1 MMDRIGSRRSL
12 ALSSPNQ
19 LIPNG
24 ISPAFEITDLEY
36 TYEGSKQAAL
46 IDVQLK
52 IQPGEFVIIA
62 GPSGSGKSTLARSL
76 AGFIPHEYNGT
87 FHGSVEIYGQDTQTL
102 PIRDIARKV
111 SLIQQDP
118 DSQLVTL
125 KVLNEVAFGPENF
138 QVPPN
143 DIRTQLEWAL
153 NAIAANHLQSRS
165 THTLSGGEKQKVV
178 ISSFL
183 TIRAPILIFDEPTA
197 RLDPPT
203 TQEVVKTLN
212 QLNQRGV
219 TILVVEHR
227 IQPFLSIATRTVLLN
242 EGRIHFDSTPEQ
254 LHITPTTLT
263 DMGVVLH
270 PLVLSQ
276 PKPQITSVA
285 SKTTLLDVYNL
296 TYTYPRVEEFTP
308 PLPALKDVAF
318 SVQPGEIIAIM
329 GANGSGKSTLLLQ
342 LMGLLHPDTGFIQLN
357 GENLLEQPVSRLAQ
371 KVGMIFQNPLH
382 QLFAQT
388 VWEEVLLASEH
399 LKIPEPNVARER
411 AEALLDVLGLSNYR
425 DQSPFSLSLGEQRRL
440 TIASILLHHPQL
452 LLLDE
457 PFIGQDYR
465 NVHQIMR
472 LQQQAAENGAAILLA
487 THDGSIVERYCHR
500 LLFLHAG
507 QLLIDAPV
515 QQGLDYM
522 KTLGDSAYRLE
533 LNILEVERAG

>member
-1 MMDRIGSRRSL
+1 MARIGSRRSS
-12 ALSSPNQ
+12 ALSSPSQ
-19 LIPNG
+19 KILRGSPPALE
-24 ISPAFEITDLEY
+24 ISNLEY
-36 TYEGSKQAAL
+36 TYEGVQKAAL
-46 IDVQLK
+46 TDIRLK
-52 IQPGEFVIIA
+52 IQPGEFIIIA
-62 GPSGSGKSTLARSL
+62 GPSGSGKSTLARSV
-76 AGFIPHEYNGT
+76 AGFIPHEYNGI
-87 FHGSVEIYGQDTQTL
+87 FHGSVKINDQDTRTL

-138 QVPPN
+138 QVPPD

-153 NAIAANHLQSRS
+153 NSISASHLRSRS
-165 THTLSGGEKQKVV
+165 THSLSGGEKQKVV

-183 TIRAPILIFDEPTA
+183 AIQAPILIFDEPTA
-197 RLDPPT
+197 RLDPLT
-203 TQEVVKTLN
+203 TQEVVNTLHQFN
-212 QLNQRGV
+212 QSGI

-227 IQPFLSIATRTVLLN
+227 IQPFLTVASRIILLN
-242 EGRIHFDSTPEQ
+242 KGQIHFDGSPDQ
-254 LHITPTTLT
+254 LQRTPTTFTDLGVILRPSVLT
-263 DMGVVLH
+263 
-270 PLVLSQ
+270 Q
-276 PKPQITSVA
+276 PEPQITSVA
-285 SKTTLLDVYNL
+285 HKSTLLEVFNL
-296 TYTYPRVEEFTP
+296 TYSYPRVEEFAPSTP
-308 PLPALKDVAF
+308 AIKDVTF
-318 SVQPGEIIAIM
+318 SVKPGEIIAIM
-329 GANGSGKSTLLLQ
+329 GANGSGKSTLLLH
-342 LMGLLHPDTGFIQLN
+342 LMGLLYPDVGFIQLQ
-357 GENLLEQPVSRLAQ
+357 GENLLNQPVSKLAQ

-411 AEALLDVLGLSNYR
+411 AEELLEVLGLSNYR

-465 NVHQIMR
+465 NVHKIMH
-472 LQQQAAENGAAILLA
+472 LQHQAAKNGAAILLA
-487 THDGSIVERYCHR
+487 THDASIVESYCHR

-515 QQGLDYM
+515 RQGLDYM

-533 LNILEVERAG
+533 LNKLEMGQAG

>member
-1 MMDRIGSRRSL
+1 MAHIGSRRSS
-12 ALSSPNQ
+12 ALSSPSQ
-19 LIPNG
+19 TTLRGRP
-24 ISPAFEITDLEY
+24 PALEINNLEY
-36 TYEGSKQAAL
+36 TYEGSKKAAL
-46 IDVQLK
+46 TDIQLK
-52 IQPGEFVIIA
+52 IQPGEFIVIA
-62 GPSGSGKSTLARSL
+62 GPSGSGKSTFARSV

-87 FHGSVEIYGQDTQTL
+87 FQGSVKINDQDTRTL
-102 PIRDIARKV
+102 SVRDIARNV

-138 QVPPN
+138 QVPP
-143 DIRTQLEWAL
+143 DEIRTQLEWAL
-153 NAIAANHLQSRS
+153 NTITASNLRSRS
-165 THTLSGGEKQKVV
+165 THSLSGGEKQKVV

-183 TIRAPILIFDEPTA
+183 AIRAPILIFDEPTA

-203 TQEVVKTLN
+203 TLGVVNTLH
-212 QLNQRGV
+212 QLNRSGI

-227 IQPFLSIATRTVLLN
+227 IQPFLTVASRIILLN
-242 EGRIHFDSTPEQ
+242 EGQIHFDGTPDQ
-254 LHITPTTLT
+254 LQKTPQTLT
-263 DMGVVLH
+263 GLGVVLH
-270 PLVLSQ
+270 PSVLTQ
-276 PKPQITSVA
+276 PEPQSMSVA
-285 SKTTLLDVYNL
+285 PKSTLLDVFNL
-296 TYTYPRVEEFTP
+296 TYSYPRVEEFAP
-308 PLPALKDVAF
+308 SLPALKDVTF

-329 GANGSGKSTLLLQ
+329 GANGSGKSTLLLH

-357 GENLLEQPVSRLAQ
+357 GENLLKQPVSKLAQ
-371 KVGMIFQNPLH
+371 KVGIIFQNPLH
-382 QLFAQT
+382 QLFTQT

-399 LKIPEPNVARER
+399 LKIPEPNVARDR
-411 AEALLDVLGLSNYR
+411 AEELLEVLGLSNYR

-487 THDGSIVERYCHR
+487 THDASIVKSYCHR
-500 LLFLHAG
+500 LLFLYAG

-522 KTLGDSAYRLE
+522 KNLGDSAYRLE
-533 LNILEVERAG
+533 LNKLEVEQVG

>member
-1 MMDRIGSRRSL
+1 
-12 ALSSPNQ
+12 LSSPSQ
-19 LIPNG
+19 TTPHG
-24 ISPAFEITDLEY
+24 RTPALEINNLEY
-36 TYEGSKQAAL
+36 TYEGAQKTAL
-46 IDVQLK
+46 TDIQIK
-52 IQPGEFVIIA
+52 IHPGEFIIVA
-62 GPSGSGKSTLARSL
+62 GPSGSGKSTLARSV

-87 FHGSVEIYGQDTQTL
+87 FHGSVKIDDQDTRTL

-138 QVPPN
+138 QVHP
-143 DIRTQLEWAL
+143 DKIQTQLEWAL
-153 NAIAANHLQSRS
+153 NTISASHLQSRS
-165 THTLSGGEKQKVV
+165 TLSLSGGEKQKVV
-178 ISSFL
+178 IASFL
-183 TIRAPILIFDEPTA
+183 AIRAPILIFDEPTA

-203 TQEVVKTLN
+203 TQEVVNTLH
-212 QLNQRGV
+212 QLNRSGV

-227 IQPFLSIATRTVLLN
+227 IQPFLTVASRVILLDK
-242 EGRIHFDSTPEQ
+242 GQIRFDGTPNQ
-254 LHITPTTLT
+254 LQITPTTLT
-263 DMGVVLH
+263 DLGVVLH
-270 PLVLSQ
+270 PSVLTQ
-276 PKPQITSVA
+276 PEPQNTSVRPK
-285 SKTTLLDVYNL
+285 STLLDVFNL
-296 TYTYPRVEEFTP
+296 TYSYPRVEEFTP
-308 PLPALKDVAF
+308 LSPALKDVTF

-329 GANGSGKSTLLLQ
+329 GANGSGKSTLLLH
-342 LMGLLHPDTGFIQLN
+342 LMGLLHPNTGFIQLN
-357 GENLLEQPVSRLAQ
+357 GENLLEQPVSKLAQ

-388 VWEEVLLASEH
+388 VWEEVLLASKH
-399 LKIPEPNVARER
+399 LKIPEPNVASER
-411 AEALLDVLGLSNYR
+411 AEELLEILGLSSYR

-472 LQQQAAENGAAILLA
+472 LQQQAAKNGAAILLA
-487 THDGSIVERYCHR
+487 THDASIVESYCHR

-507 QLLIDAPV
+507 QLFIDAPV
-515 QQGLDYM
+515 QQGLGYM

-533 LNILEVERAG
+533 LNKVEVEQAG

>member
-1 MMDRIGSRRSL
+1 M
-12 ALSSPNQ
+12 SSPSQ
-19 LIPNG
+19 KILRGSPPALE
-24 ISPAFEITDLEY
+24 ISNLEY
-36 TYEGSKQAAL
+36 TYEGVQKAAL
-46 IDVQLK
+46 TDIRLK
-52 IQPGEFVIIA
+52 IQPGEFIIIA
-62 GPSGSGKSTLARSL
+62 GPSGSGKSTLARSV
-76 AGFIPHEYNGT
+76 AGFIPHEYNGI
-87 FHGSVEIYGQDTQTL
+87 FHGSVKINDQDTRTL

-138 QVPPN
+138 QVPPD

-153 NAIAANHLQSRS
+153 NSISASHLRSRS
-165 THTLSGGEKQKVV
+165 THSLSGGEKQKVV

-183 TIRAPILIFDEPTA
+183 AIQAPILIFDEPTA
-197 RLDPPT
+197 RLDPLT
-203 TQEVVKTLN
+203 TQEVVNTLHQFN
-212 QLNQRGV
+212 QSGI

-227 IQPFLSIATRTVLLN
+227 IQPFLTVASRIILLN
-242 EGRIHFDSTPEQ
+242 KGQIHFDGSPDQ
-254 LHITPTTLT
+254 LQRTPTTFTDLGVILRPSVLT
-263 DMGVVLH
+263 
-270 PLVLSQ
+270 Q
-276 PKPQITSVA
+276 PEPQITSVA
-285 SKTTLLDVYNL
+285 HKSTLLEVFNL
-296 TYTYPRVEEFTP
+296 TYSYPRVEEFAPSTP
-308 PLPALKDVAF
+308 AIKDVTF
-318 SVQPGEIIAIM
+318 SVKPGEIIAIM
-329 GANGSGKSTLLLQ
+329 GANGSGKSTLLLH
-342 LMGLLHPDTGFIQLN
+342 LMGLLYPDVGFIQLQ
-357 GENLLEQPVSRLAQ
+357 GENLLNQPVSKLAQ

-411 AEALLDVLGLSNYR
+411 AEELLEVLGLSNYR

-465 NVHQIMR
+465 NVHKIMH
-472 LQQQAAENGAAILLA
+472 LQHQAAKNGAAILLA
-487 THDGSIVERYCHR
+487 THDASIVESYCHR

-515 QQGLDYM
+515 RQGLDYM

-533 LNILEVERAG
+533 LNKLEMGQAG

>member
-1 MMDRIGSRRSL
+1 MAHIGSRRSS
-12 ALSSPNQ
+12 ALSSPSQ
-19 LIPNG
+19 TTLRGRP
-24 ISPAFEITDLEY
+24 PALEINNLEY
-36 TYEGSKQAAL
+36 TYEGSKKAAL
-46 IDVQLK
+46 TDIQLK
-52 IQPGEFVIIA
+52 IQPGEFIVIA
-62 GPSGSGKSTLARSL
+62 GPSGSGKSTFARSV

-87 FHGSVEIYGQDTQTL
+87 FQGSVKINDQDTRTL
-102 PIRDIARKV
+102 SVRDIARNV

-138 QVPPN
+138 QVPP
-143 DIRTQLEWAL
+143 DEIRTQLEWAL
-153 NAIAANHLQSRS
+153 NTITASNLRSRS
-165 THTLSGGEKQKVV
+165 THSLSGGEKQKVV

-183 TIRAPILIFDEPTA
+183 AIRAPILIFDEPTA

-203 TQEVVKTLN
+203 TLGVVNTLH
-212 QLNQRGV
+212 QLNRSGI

-227 IQPFLSIATRTVLLN
+227 IQPFLTVASRIILLN
-242 EGRIHFDSTPEQ
+242 EGQIHFDGTPDQ
-254 LHITPTTLT
+254 LQKTPQTLT
-263 DMGVVLH
+263 GLGVVLH
-270 PLVLSQ
+270 PSVLTQ
-276 PKPQITSVA
+276 PEPQSMSVA
-285 SKTTLLDVYNL
+285 PKSTLLDVFNL
-296 TYTYPRVEEFTP
+296 TYSYPRVEEFAP
-308 PLPALKDVAF
+308 SLPALKDVTF

-329 GANGSGKSTLLLQ
+329 GANGSGKSTLLLH

-357 GENLLEQPVSRLAQ
+357 GENLLKQPVSKLAQ
-371 KVGMIFQNPLH
+371 KVGIIFQNPLH
-382 QLFAQT
+382 QLFTQT

-399 LKIPEPNVARER
+399 LKIPEPNVARDR
-411 AEALLDVLGLSNYR
+411 AEELLEVLGLSNYR

-487 THDGSIVERYCHR
+487 THDASIVESYCHR
-500 LLFLHAG
+500 LLFLYAG

-522 KTLGDSAYRLE
+522 KNLGDSAYRLE
-533 LNILEVERAG
+533 LNKLEVEQVG

>member
-1 MMDRIGSRRSL
+1 M
-12 ALSSPNQ
+12 SSPSQ
-19 LIPNG
+19 TTLRGRP
-24 ISPAFEITDLEY
+24 PALEINNLEY
-36 TYEGSKQAAL
+36 TYEGSKKAAL
-46 IDVQLK
+46 TDIQLK
-52 IQPGEFVIIA
+52 IQPGEFIVIA
-62 GPSGSGKSTLARSL
+62 GPSGSGKSTFARSV

-87 FHGSVEIYGQDTQTL
+87 FQGSVKINDQDTRTL
-102 PIRDIARKV
+102 SVRDIARNV

-138 QVPPN
+138 QVPP
-143 DIRTQLEWAL
+143 DEIRTQLEWAL
-153 NAIAANHLQSRS
+153 NTITASNLRSRS
-165 THTLSGGEKQKVV
+165 THSLSGGEKQKVV

-183 TIRAPILIFDEPTA
+183 AIRAPILIFDEPTA

-203 TQEVVKTLN
+203 TLGVVNTLH
-212 QLNQRGV
+212 QLNRSGI

-227 IQPFLSIATRTVLLN
+227 IQPFLTVASRIILLN
-242 EGRIHFDSTPEQ
+242 EGQIHFDGTPDQ
-254 LHITPTTLT
+254 LQKTPQTLT
-263 DMGVVLH
+263 GLGVVLH
-270 PLVLSQ
+270 PSVLTQ
-276 PKPQITSVA
+276 PEPQSMSVA
-285 SKTTLLDVYNL
+285 PKSTLLDVFNL
-296 TYTYPRVEEFTP
+296 TYSYPRVEEFAP
-308 PLPALKDVAF
+308 SLPALKDVTF

-329 GANGSGKSTLLLQ
+329 GANGSGKSTLLLH

-357 GENLLEQPVSRLAQ
+357 GENLLKQPVSKLAQ
-371 KVGMIFQNPLH
+371 KVGIIFQNPLH
-382 QLFAQT
+382 QLFTQT

-399 LKIPEPNVARER
+399 LKIPEPNVARDR
-411 AEALLDVLGLSNYR
+411 AEELLEVLGLSNYR

-487 THDGSIVERYCHR
+487 THDASIVKSYCHR
-500 LLFLHAG
+500 LLFLYAG

-522 KTLGDSAYRLE
+522 KNLGDSAYRLE
-533 LNILEVERAG
+533 LNKLEVEQVG

>member
-1 MMDRIGSRRSL
+1 MARIGFRRSS
-12 ALSSPNQ
+12 ALSSPSK
-19 LIPNG
+19 ITPNG
-24 ISPAFEITDLEY
+24 RPPALEISNLEY
-36 TYEGSKQAAL
+36 TYEGAQKPAL
-46 IDVQLK
+46 TDIRLK
-52 IQPGEFVIIA
+52 IQPGEFIIIA
-62 GPSGSGKSTLARSL
+62 GPSGSGKSTLARSV
-76 AGFIPHEYNGT
+76 AGFIPHEYNGI
-87 FHGSVEIYGQDTQTL
+87 FHGSVKITDQDTQTL

-138 QVPPN
+138 QVPPD

-153 NAIAANHLQSRS
+153 NSISASHLRSRS
-165 THTLSGGEKQKVV
+165 THSLSGGEKQKVV

-183 TIRAPILIFDEPTA
+183 AIQAPILIFDEPTA
-197 RLDPPT
+197 RLDPLT
-203 TQEVVKTLN
+203 TQEVVNTLH

-227 IQPFLSIATRTVLLN
+227 IQPFLTIASRIILLN
-242 EGRIHFDSTPEQ
+242 KGQIHFDGSPDQLQRTPA
-254 LHITPTTLT
+254 TLT
-263 DMGVVLH
+263 NLGVILH
-270 PLVLSQ
+270 PSVLTR
-276 PKPQITSVA
+276 PEPQITSVA
-285 SKTTLLDVYNL
+285 PKSTLLEVFNL
-296 TYTYPRVEEFTP
+296 TYSYPRVEEFAP
-308 PLPALKDVAF
+308 SSPAIKDVTF

-329 GANGSGKSTLLLQ
+329 GANGSGKSTLLLH
-342 LMGLLHPDTGFIQLN
+342 LMGLLYPDVGFIQLQ
-357 GENLLEQPVSRLAQ
+357 GENLLNQPVSKLAQ

-388 VWEEVLLASEH
+388 VWEEILLASEH

-411 AEALLDVLGLSNYR
+411 AEELLEVLGLSNYR

-465 NVHQIMR
+465 NVHKIMR
-472 LQQQAAENGAAILLA
+472 LQQQAAKNGAAILLA
-487 THDGSIVERYCHR
+487 THDSSIVESYCHR

-507 QLLIDAPV
+507 QLLIDAPA
-515 QQGLDYM
+515 QQGLEYM
-522 KTLGDSAYRLE
+522 KTLGDSAYRLVS
-533 LNILEVERAG
+533 NKLEVEQAG

>member
-1 MMDRIGSRRSL
+1 MAHIGSRRSS
-12 ALSSPNQ
+12 ALSSPSQ
-19 LIPNG
+19 TTLRGRP
-24 ISPAFEITDLEY
+24 PALEINNLEY
-36 TYEGSKQAAL
+36 TYEGSKKAAL
-46 IDVQLK
+46 TDIQLK
-52 IQPGEFVIIA
+52 IQPGEFIVIA
-62 GPSGSGKSTLARSL
+62 GPSGSGKSTFARSV
-76 AGFIPHEYNGT
+76 ARFIPHEYNGT
-87 FHGSVEIYGQDTQTL
+87 FQGSVKINDQDTRTL
-102 PIRDIARKV
+102 SVRDIARNV

-138 QVPPN
+138 QVPP
-143 DIRTQLEWAL
+143 DEIRTQLEWAL
-153 NAIAANHLQSRS
+153 NTITASNLRSRS
-165 THTLSGGEKQKVV
+165 THSLSGGEKQKVV

-183 TIRAPILIFDEPTA
+183 AIRAPILIFDEPTA

-203 TQEVVKTLN
+203 TLGVVNTLH
-212 QLNQRGV
+212 QLNRSGI

-227 IQPFLSIATRTVLLN
+227 IQPFLTVASRIILLN
-242 EGRIHFDSTPEQ
+242 EGQIHFDGTPDQ
-254 LHITPTTLT
+254 LQKTPQTLT
-263 DMGVVLH
+263 GLGVVLH
-270 PLVLSQ
+270 PSVLTQ
-276 PKPQITSVA
+276 PEPQSMSVA
-285 SKTTLLDVYNL
+285 PKSTLLDVFNL
-296 TYTYPRVEEFTP
+296 TYSYPRVEEFAP
-308 PLPALKDVAF
+308 SLPALKDVTF

-329 GANGSGKSTLLLQ
+329 GANGSGKSTLLLH

-357 GENLLEQPVSRLAQ
+357 GENLLKQPVSKLAQ
-371 KVGMIFQNPLH
+371 KVGIIFQNPLH
-382 QLFAQT
+382 QLFTQT

-399 LKIPEPNVARER
+399 LKIPEPNVARDR
-411 AEALLDVLGLSNYR
+411 AEELLEVLGLSNYR

-487 THDGSIVERYCHR
+487 THDASIVKSYCHR
-500 LLFLHAG
+500 LLFLYAG

-522 KTLGDSAYRLE
+522 KNLGDSAYRLE
-533 LNILEVERAG
+533 LNKLEVEQVG

>member
-1 MMDRIGSRRSL
+1 MVHIGSRRSS
-12 ALSSPNQ
+12 ALSLPSQPT
-19 LIPNG
+19 LRG
-24 ISPAFEITDLEY
+24 RTPALEVNNLEY
-36 TYEGSKQAAL
+36 TYAGSKKAAL
-46 IDVQLK
+46 TDIHLQ
-52 IQPGEFVIIA
+52 IQPGEFIIIA
-62 GPSGSGKSTLARSL
+62 GPSGSGKSTLARSV

-87 FHGSVEIYGQDTQTL
+87 FHGSVKINDQDTRTL

-125 KVLNEVAFGPENF
+125 KVINEVAFGPENF
-138 QVPPN
+138 QVPP
-143 DIRTQLEWAL
+143 DEISAQLEWAL
-153 NAIAANHLQSRS
+153 NTISASHLQSRS
-165 THTLSGGEKQKVV
+165 THSLSGGEKQKVV

-183 TIRAPILIFDEPTA
+183 AIRAPILIFDEPTA
-197 RLDPPT
+197 RLDPLT
-203 TQEVVKTLN
+203 TQEVVNTLH
-212 QLNQRGV
+212 QLNRSGV

-227 IQPFLSIATRTVLLN
+227 IQPFITVASRIILLN
-242 EGRIHFDSTPEQ
+242 KGQIHFNGTPNQ
-254 LHITPTTLT
+254 LQRTPTTLT
-263 DMGVVLH
+263 DLGVVLH
-270 PLVLSQ
+270 PSVLVQ
-276 PKPQITSVA
+276 PKPQSMSV
-285 SKTTLLDVYNL
+285 SPKSTLLEVFNL
-296 TYTYPRVEEFTP
+296 TYSYPRVEEFAP
-308 PLPALKDVAF
+308 SSPALKDVTF

-329 GANGSGKSTLLLQ
+329 GANGSGKSTLLLH
-342 LMGLLHPDTGFIQLN
+342 LMGLLHLDTGFIQLN
-357 GENLLEQPVSRLAQ
+357 GENLLKQPVSKLAQ

-388 VWEEVLLASEH
+388 VWDEVLLASEH
-399 LKIPEPNVARER
+399 LKIPEPNVAHER
-411 AEALLDVLGLSNYR
+411 AEELLAILGLSNYR

-472 LQQQAAENGAAILLA
+472 LQQQAAKNGAAILLA
-487 THDGSIVERYCHR
+487 THDASIVESYCHR
-500 LLFLHAG
+500 LLFLHTG

-533 LNILEVERAG
+533 LSKSEVEQVG